1 MDGIALEP
9 SEGFALNLGPTNPTA
24 TLILAGG
31 MPGLFFSNE
40 ISVVIQDL
48 ESKKCVCDGQIIV
61 RL

>member
-9 SEGFALNLGPTNPTA
+9 AEGFALSLGPTNPTA

-31 MPGLFFSNE
+31 MPGLFFSHE

-48 ESKKCVCDGQIIV
+48 ESKKC
-61 RL
+61 L